1 MIPFIGP
8 ILIGKFGKLFGNIAQ
23 IAIIAAALW
32 GILAI
37 HDARV
42 RAERDLHWK
51 SELSEKTQE
60 LKDQL
65 VVAQR
70 EALAAKVARDV
81 KDKAK
86 KEELEHEIDRAI
98 ETGNDPLD
106 AVFDSMR

>member
-1 MIPFIGP
+1 MIPIIGP
-8 ILIGKFGKLFGNIAQ
+8 ILIGKFGKMFGNIAQ
-23 IAIIAAALW
+23 IAIIALALW

-37 HDARV
+37 HDGKV
-42 RAERDLHWK
+42 RAERDLHWE
-51 SELSEKTQE
+51 SEIAKKTKALQD
-60 LKDQL
+60 KL
-65 VVAQR
+65 VIAQR